1 MSPALKIPYTCTA
14 SHRNLSWY
22 MNELGRQTK
31 KKTNVFIWILIKL
44 SKITNGLLQR
54 QEVSRTR
61 SPCVAVRVISRD
73 FKASLKPVAR
83 AFGTASIQA
92 LHNKGYT
99 RHGRPR
105 KTAQSDLITCLR
117 SARQYLVFI
126 RNAQR
131 KSSYKRNIDLD
142 WWWSDQSAL

>member
-1 MSPALKIPYTCTA
+1 MVCSRDRKLVA
-14 SHRNLSWY
+14 
-22 MNELGRQTK
+22 LGRRA
-31 KKTNVFIWILIKL
+31 
-44 SKITNGLLQR
+44 SLL
-54 QEVSRTR
+54 ESGD
-61 SPCVAVRVISRD
+61 SSGD

-131 KSSYKRNIDLD
+131 ESSYKRNIDLD
-142 WWWSDQSAL
+142 W

>member
-1 MSPALKIPYTCTA
+1 MVCSRDRKLVA
-14 SHRNLSWY
+14 
-22 MNELGRQTK
+22 LGRRA
-31 KKTNVFIWILIKL
+31 
-44 SKITNGLLQR
+44 SLLA
-54 QEVSRTR
+54 SG
-61 SPCVAVRVISRD
+61 D

-142 WWWSDQSAL
+142 W